1 MRLYFLTLLSTF
13 MLFSCKE
20 NSTKTNAQKVK
31 LEQTQNVTYAK
42 GFTIENHDTYKTL
55 TVTSPW
61 PNSNK
66 TFTYYLVNKNKTI
79 PEALKNKTVIKTP
92 INKLVVTS
100 TTNVPALEFL
110 EVEDKLVGFPNT
122 NFISSKKTRTR
133 IEQGLVKDLN
143 SEADI
148 NTELLLALQPDLV
161 IGHSVNGNNK
171 SLNQIERF
179 NIPVVI
185 DGAWTENHPLGRAE
199 WIKFIAAFFNKDDEA
214 QTIFEAIEAN
224 YLKVK
229 QLAAKTMKQPTVF
242 SGSMFKDIW
251 NVPGGQSFMAKF
263 LEDANTNYIWKNNT
277 STGSLQLNLEN
288 VLEKAKTAN
297 LWIGAGLFNNKT
309 EMESQ
314 YNGYTFFNAYKNNN
328 IYSYTKQISETG
340 GLIYFE
346 LGPLRPDL
354 VLKDIIKIA
363 HPEVL
368 PNYELYFFKPLN

>member
-20 NSTKTNAQKVK
+20 NSTKTNAQKAK
-31 LEQTQNVTYAK
+31 LEQTKNVTYAK

-66 TFTYYLVNKNKTI
+66 TFTYYLVNKNETI

-110 EVEDKLVGFPNT
+110 GVEDKLVGFPNT

-143 SEADI
+143 SEVDI

-214 QTIFEAIEAN
+214 KTIFEAIEAD

-229 QLAAKTMKQPTVF
+229 QLAANTTKQPTVF